1 MFSTFI
7 GKDKSVNEIK
17 SSVED
22 TSNDVNVILETFEVR
37 LNRVFSAENC
47 F

>member
-7 GKDKSVNEIK
+7 GKDKSVVEIK
-17 SSVED
+17 SAVED

-37 LNRVFSAENC
+37 YVR
-47 F
+47 